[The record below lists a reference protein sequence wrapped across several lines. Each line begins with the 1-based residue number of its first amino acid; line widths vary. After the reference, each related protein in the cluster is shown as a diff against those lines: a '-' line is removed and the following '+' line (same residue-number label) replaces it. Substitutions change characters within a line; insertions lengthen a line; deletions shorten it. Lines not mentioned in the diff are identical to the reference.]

1 MSVLSGIVAM
11 AGWGMPGTPELVI
24 VGLIA
29 LVIFGPK
36 RLPALARSVGKSIT
50 FSPAIAVAMRF
61 AFGYKLF
68 KDPGLSRDNVY
79 DLLFDLEMPIKLAKL
94 LYLTPGSHM
103 AWTNLSGGTKAAR
116 GYMIWLSLNLGLRL

>member
-50 FSPAIAVAMRF
+50 D
-61 AFGYKLF
+61 F
-68 KDPGLSRDNVY
+68 KRGLHDIKEDIENADDGTDAEAEAPQAEKKKN
-79 DLLFDLEMPIKLAKL
+79 DLKKEEKPRWAE
-94 LYLTPGSHM
+94 
-103 AWTNLSGGTKAAR
+103 
-116 GYMIWLSLNLGLRL
+116 